1 MVRKW
6 AHGLQPQTPVNLVD
20 LTVNPCT
27 GLDICSPK
35 CSLTGVRRAAL
46 GPAEGLFDGAFPRPS
61 FQFEQQTV
69 LHQTA
74 WAQTKPEGN
83 VSGPLCTQP
92 LSFSS
97 AHCSPGKGNPYPPR
111 EGVYLILR
119 VICFCWS
126 SPSKTALLQSFLQ
139 TFSSQYNPC
148 LLRWVCFILDISSC
162 QSVFG
167 MPGDYRSMSANLQ
180 ATKALQ
186 RGSVV
191 HGTGKSSHM
200 REFQHMYRHSQTWDL
215 FQKNTLHMSKH
226 THAIPAMRLP
236 CLWRNTYVI
245 LAMRMFCMCV
255 NCKYTWSPSW
265 DHMAY
270 VWIHIHTCFASQ
282 NSLSEASI
290 PHMYRLLIVLVD
302 RVRDADKS
310 IYLTIL
316 R

>member
-46 GPAEGLFDGAFPRPS
+46 GPAEGLFDSAFPRPS

-97 AHCSPGKGNPYPPR
+97 AHCSPGKGNLYPPR

-167 MPGDYRSMSANLQ
+167 CQGTTGPWVQIYRPPRLSREAQLYMEQASHPIWESSNICTDTHKHEIFFKRIPCIWVNTRMPFLPWDCLAYGEI
-180 ATKALQ
+180 
-186 RGSVV
+186 
-191 HGTGKSSHM
+191 HM
-200 REFQHMYRHSQTWDL
+200 WF
-215 FQKNTLHMSKH
+215 
-226 THAIPAMRLP
+226 
-236 CLWRNTYVI
+236 
-245 LAMRMFCMCV
+245 
-255 NCKYTWSPSW
+255 
-265 DHMAY
+265 
-270 VWIHIHTCFASQ
+270 
-282 NSLSEASI
+282 
-290 PHMYRLLIVLVD
+290 
-302 RVRDADKS
+302 
-310 IYLTIL
+310 
-316 R
+316 